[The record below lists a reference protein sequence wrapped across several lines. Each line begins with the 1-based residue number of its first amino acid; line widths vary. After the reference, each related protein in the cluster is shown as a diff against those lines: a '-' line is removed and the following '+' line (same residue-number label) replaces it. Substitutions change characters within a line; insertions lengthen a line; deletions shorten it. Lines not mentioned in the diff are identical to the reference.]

1 MEFSKEVNDAKSETL
16 WRIQDAEELIKT
28 RISEAKVETIR
39 ATLETQCRQTI
50 ENVESKITTLVTKV
64 YGECSVRS
72 DLIEKNSNKSIA
84 DTNATIMS
92 ELRPKLDRMLIASD
106 ITSLKEKVDNV
117 KRHCDTEFEQ
127 FQQYLRDEKK

>member
-64 YGECSVRS
+64 YGECS
-72 DLIEKNSNKSIA
+72 
-84 DTNATIMS
+84 
-92 ELRPKLDRMLIASD
+92 
-106 ITSLKEKVDNV
+106 
-117 KRHCDTEFEQ
+117 
-127 FQQYLRDEKK
+127 

>member
-1 MEFSKEVNDAKSETL
+1 
-16 WRIQDAEELIKT
+16 
-28 RISEAKVETIR
+28 
-39 ATLETQCRQTI
+39 
-50 ENVESKITTLVTKV
+50 LVTKV

-127 FQQYLRDEKK
+127 F